1 MILFWQI
8 FLGIILIVSRIAGKY
23 TTGSAFILIVW
34 WTIGQTSGELT
45 LFQIT
50 VQGIIATVLILI
62 PQKTI
67 EQLYDSENEKLS
79 IFFGGFIFIA
89 FFLFGNLC
97 LFVLTSY
104 LCLLTPYFR
113 ICFYTLSDQ
122 GFVVF

>member
-1 MILFWQI
+1 MILFLQI

-89 FFLFGNLC
+89 FFIIMLGIIFA
-97 LFVLTSY
+97 V
-104 LCLLTPYFR
+104 
-113 ICFYTLSDQ
+113 ITLPEFNS
-122 GFVVF
+122 